1 MVMQYL
7 MNASE
12 EFRQTYV
19 QIDRRI
25 DEVLDKLDVLVVRV
39 QELELRVNNN
49 KNPNL

>member
-19 QIDRRI
+19 QIDKRI
-25 DEVLDKLDVLVVRV
+25 DEVLDKLDLIDVRMS
-39 QELELRVNNN
+39 ELEIRVNAN